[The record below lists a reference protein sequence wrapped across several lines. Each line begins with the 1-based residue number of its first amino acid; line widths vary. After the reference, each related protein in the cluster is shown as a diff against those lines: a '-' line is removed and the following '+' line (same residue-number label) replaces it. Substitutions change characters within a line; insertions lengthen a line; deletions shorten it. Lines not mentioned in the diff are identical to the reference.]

1 MKYLTYLISLLF
13 VLAFV
18 GCDKAK
24 EAAADVQET
33 TTEAVEADVE
43 AVEEVA
49 EEATEALEEV
59 AEEAEEEVTE

>member
-33 TTEAVEADVE
+33 TTEAVEA
-43 AVEEVA
+43 VEEVA

>member
-24 EAAADVQET
+24 EADANVPET
-33 TTEAVEADVE
+33 TTEAVEDAVE
-43 AVEEVA
+43 AVDVNID
-49 EEATEALEEV
+49 EATEVL
-59 AEEAEEEVTE
+59 EEVTE